1 MIEQNFNFPSELRLK
16 KPSEYKKVFDKPVKS
31 SDTYFTLLA
40 IRNEYDHPRLGLAIA
55 KKNVRKA
62 VNRNIIKRAVRENFR
77 LKQQS
82 LGNIDVVVLA
92 RKEAIDAPSESLR
105 NSLEKHWLRLVS
117 RCASC
122 SEQ

>member
-122 SEQ
+122 S